1 MSKIHVQLLSDL
13 FTYNPI
19 HLTHLLTGIQ
29 CYLALAQW
37 DCMAHAVTTA
47 GIVQVGHLLCV
58 EPEISGENSTM

>member
-29 CYLALAQW
+29 CYQAMAP
-37 DCMAHAVTTA
+37 CMAHAVTTA